1 MGKVRLHFLCE
12 PKREPGLACAA
23 VTGHGYQ
30 AVGGDQ
36 VEEAAQFPIAAH
48 ERCELRRQI
57 TARPENW
64 FRHWCVDL
72 RAAHPCSHL
81 AARREAELVEDLFDM
96 PFDRPLREKEPTRNI
111 TVGHPERDQL
121 GYLLR
126 SSRELH
132 HLTHAAILVP
142 AAAIRVIGRK

>member
-1 MGKVRLHFLCE
+1 M
-12 PKREPGLACAA
+12 
-23 VTGHGYQ
+23 
-30 AVGGDQ
+30 
-36 VEEAAQFPIAAH
+36 
-48 ERCELRRQI
+48 
-57 TARPENW
+57 
-64 FRHWCVDL
+64 HWCVDL

-96 PFDRPLREKEPTRNI
+96 PFDRTLREKEPTRNI
-111 TVGHPERDQL
+111 TVGHTERDQL

-142 AAAIRVIGRK
+142 AAAIRVIGRE